1 MIRGYSIHI
10 GLEHVLY
17 DNLSEGEVNN
27 YTSESTRVSSFDRT
41 KNTRDPLGKSL
52 EHLEQ
57 RCVRYCT
64 GIFRYRYWC
73 RTELTEVS
81 GTGNDVVPKWSKSL
95 KHPTHRD
102 IKKNIIHHYN
112 NKKKK
117 SCPPPPPAH
126 PSWRRLQTSCCLI
139 NNGLIIVSVPGDSDK
154 DMYDCEWGA
163 LCWAIKKVLFYT
175 RFWAV

>member
-81 GTGNDVVPKWSKSL
+81 GSGIDVVPNLPKCPAPVIPAVFTGVMPRYVPYR
-95 KHPTHRD
+95 KHPWNVEPNDTSSSAVHP
-102 IKKNIIHHYN
+102 I
-112 NKKKK
+112 
-117 SCPPPPPAH
+117 SC
-126 PSWRRLQTSCCLI
+126 SCICT
-139 NNGLIIVSVPGDSDK
+139 GV
-154 DMYDCEWGA
+154 
-163 LCWAIKKVLFYT
+163 VLFN
-175 RFWAV
+175 R